1 MNARFL
7 ISGLITLVCL
17 GAAWAVIAQRQELGH
32 LQVERQAQLA
42 ALSQD
47 TTPPAAGE
55 SKPAESGSAPA
66 QGASSS
72 ELLELRSEVTRLT
85 QRRQSLANV
94 KAENEQLRMKLA
106 SRATNA
112 APGTLLPPGFIR
124 KSQAQ
129 MVGYNSPQDALQS
142 FLWAVQHRDFNTV
155 LQSFTPEAAQNMQ
168 AQVQQRGNSVDDFF
182 RGTAALVGMALV
194 EQKQLPD
201 GSIEGKVQFGPTDAA
216 PQSVVFR
223 LVNGQW
229 KVAGPF

>member
-1 MNARFL
+1 MNLRFL
-7 ISGLITLVCL
+7 ISGLMTLVCL

-32 LQVERQAQLA
+32 LRVERQAQLA

-47 TTPPAAGE
+47 TTPLASSEA
-55 SKPAESGSAPA
+55 KPAESVSAPP
-66 QGASSS
+66 QGDTA
-72 ELLELRSEVTRLT
+72 ELLQLRSEVTRLT

-106 SRATNA
+106 VRATNA

-129 MVGYNSPQDALQS
+129 MVGYNSPQATLQS
-142 FLWAVQHRDFNTV
+142 LLWGMQHHDFNSV
-155 LQSFTPEAAQNMQ
+155 VQAFTPEAAQNMQ
-168 AQVQQRGNSVDDFF
+168 AQYQQAGRSDFF
-182 RGTAALVGMALV
+182 REASALVGMALV

-201 GSIEGKVQFGPTDAA
+201 GSIEAKVQFGPSDAI

-229 KVAGPF
+229 KVAVPF